1 MDLSTLI
8 KIAVGFINFVIAA
21 FLIKNEFSKIKL
33 KRKVSPNGIY
43 IILLIVIMILTT
55 VYTIIDGYD
64 ANKSSIQI
72 QNMNN
77 SLNTMTS
84 ELNVAK
90 NDRDTILNNLVSSNV
105 KLKEI
110 QNKLDPFL
118 SIALKKYPNT
128 DTTEALRKLFN
139 EIDKIKKDIVE
150 VSLQA
155 EFKPIIQSVK
165 EQILTELRKSVTLQN
180 SQFLIN
186 DWSGKPVNQ
195 LVAKEIGDIIRSSG
209 LSSELQNSFG
219 AQGGYIP
226 PPIEINVEPDNVNA
240 YTEFVRI
247 FKPLFFDYQPK
258 LRVKK
263 GMGNIL
269 RVRIF
274 GSPSFKMDGRIK
286 YQ

>member
-8 KIAVGFINFVIAA
+8 KIVVGFLNFVIAA

-33 KRKVSPNGIY
+33 KGKISTDGIY

-64 ANKSSIQI
+64 ASKSNYQI
-72 QNMNN
+72 QNLNN
-77 SLNTMTS
+77 SLNSMTS
-84 ELNVAK
+84 ELNIAK
-90 NDRDTILNNLVSSNV
+90 NDRNNILTNLVSSNV

-128 DTTEALRKLFN
+128 DTTEALGKLYD

-155 EFKPIIQSVK
+155 EFKPIAQQVK
-165 EQILTELRKSVTLQN
+165 EQILSELKKSVTLRN
-180 SQFLIN
+180 IQFLIN

-195 LVAKEIGDIIRSSG
+195 LVAKEIGDIIKSSG
-209 LSSELQNSFG
+209 LSTDIQNSFG

-226 PPIEINVEPDNVNA
+226 PPIEINVEPDNAEV

-247 FKPLFFDYQPK
+247 FKPLFFDYEPK
-258 LRVKK
+258 LRAKK